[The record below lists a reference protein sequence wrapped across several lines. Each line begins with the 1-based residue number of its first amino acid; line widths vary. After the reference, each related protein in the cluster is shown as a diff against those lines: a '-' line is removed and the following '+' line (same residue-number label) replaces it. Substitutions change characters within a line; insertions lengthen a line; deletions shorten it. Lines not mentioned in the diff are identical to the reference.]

1 MLLAAFPASVEFE
14 LRAVICF
21 KTPKGS
27 VHNTTSPI
35 KQKKNQ
41 EIYWIFVDTILEF
54 ESIPVIV
61 LVCPATRGL
70 KTLTSILSP
79 L

>member
-27 VHNTTSPI
+27 VHKTTSP
-35 KQKKNQ
+35 KKTKKDKKKNKKKNKKL
-41 EIYWIFVDTILEF
+41 IGF
-54 ESIPVIV
+54 
-61 LVCPATRGL
+61 
-70 KTLTSILSP
+70 LSTP
-79 L
+79 F